1 MPEFISS
8 HLAILIIATIS
19 ALGYTGIVSL
29 MAAESACI
37 PIPSEVIIPFAGY
50 LVSTGRFNLLAV
62 ALAGAIGCNLGST
75 AAYLVGAKGGRRLV
89 ERWGS
94 TILLSH
100 AELDRADHYFA
111 KYGGITVFVGRLL
124 PVVRTFISLP
134 AGIAK
139 MPVWRFQ
146 LFSFLGSLLWCL
158 ALGYAGMKLGQAWD
172 SNPQFKAMFHSFDWL
187 VMAIVGGAI
196 VWCGWNL
203 FRRLTD
209 RRRSR

>member
-1 MPEFISS
+1 M
-8 HLAILIIATIS
+8 AILIIATIS

-75 AAYLVGAKGGRRLV
+75 AAYLVGAMGGRRLV
-89 ERWGS
+89 ERWDS
-94 TILLSH
+94 TVLLSRT
-100 AELDRADHYFA
+100 ELDRAVHYFA

-134 AGIAK
+134 AGIAQ

-146 LFSFLGSLLWCL
+146 LYSFLGSLLWCL
-158 ALGYAGMKLGQAWD
+158 VLGYAGMKLGQAWNSD
-172 SNPQFKAMFHSFDWL
+172 PQFRAIFHSFGWL
-187 VMAIVGGAI
+187 VMAVVVAVILWGCWKV
-196 VWCGWNL
+196 L
-203 FRRLTD
+203 RRAKD
-209 RRRSR
+209 SRSSR

>member
-94 TILLSH
+94 KILLNH
-100 AELDRADHYFA
+100 AELDRAEHYFA

-134 AGIAK
+134 AGIAQ
-139 MPVWRFQ
+139 MPVWRLQ
-146 LFSFLGSLLWCL
+146 LYSFLGSLLWCL
-158 ALGYAGMKLGQAWD
+158 ALGYAGMKLGQAWN
-172 SNPQFKAMFHSFDWL
+172 SNPQFKAIFHSFGWL
-187 VMAIVGGAI
+187 VMTIVVAVLLWGCWKVLCRAK
-196 VWCGWNL
+196 
-203 FRRLTD
+203 D
-209 RRRSR
+209 SRSSR